1 MRTIFLFLCI
11 CSFFLSSCV
20 KDKDVSVEIINLKLE
35 DADNAP
41 VFSEYSYI
49 SLETN
54 DDALLENIVKVELL
68 DDDIFILSSYGGNIY
83 HFTSSGKFVRKWL
96 RGNGPGELI
105 FPTDFF
111 VDSNKKEIIVLDL
124 YRTLK
129 RYSFAG
135 DFLAEEHKEI
145 PYFSFTLHNRDTLLF
160 DSNLSEKSANQLA
173 VYNPKGRREYLPKNT
188 NLKKVGFMPSNVFA
202 QRDDEHLY
210 VSYILS
216 DTIYDYSFKN
226 DTILPAYYVDI
237 DEPSITDLSD
247 TFFDSARDFD
257 NMANDISEM
266 SKLSYWN
273 NNLFFIV
280 YYQKKY
286 YYAMYNMVQKTV
298 HLYSKLSNSLLN
310 ASHYVGRNEDG
321 IICMYTISE
330 LKSMDLLDTELKRT
344 VLNAREEDN
353 PILVVYDFKS
363 NKE

>member
-1 MRTIFLFLCI
+1 M
-11 CSFFLSSCV
+11 
-20 KDKDVSVEIINLKLE
+20 
-35 DADNAP
+35 
-41 VFSEYSYI
+41 
-49 SLETN
+49 
-54 DDALLENIVKVELL
+54 
-68 DDDIFILSSYGGNIY
+68 
-83 HFTSSGKFVRKWL
+83 
-96 RGNGPGELI
+96 
-105 FPTDFF
+105 
-111 VDSNKKEIIVLDL
+111 
-124 YRTLK
+124 
-129 RYSFAG
+129 
-135 DFLAEEHKEI
+135 
-145 PYFSFTLHNRDTLLF
+145 
-160 DSNLSEKSANQLA
+160 SEKSANQLA

-286 YYAMYNMVQKTV
+286 YYVMYNMVQKTV

-330 LKSMDLLDTELKRT
+330 LKSMDLLDTDLKRT

>member
-1 MRTIFLFLCI
+1 M
-11 CSFFLSSCV
+11 

-135 DFLAEEHKEI
+135 DFLAEEHKE
-145 PYFSFTLHNRDTLLF
+145 
-160 DSNLSEKSANQLA
+160 
-173 VYNPKGRREYLPKNT
+173 
-188 NLKKVGFMPSNVFA
+188 
-202 QRDDEHLY
+202 
-210 VSYILS
+210 
-216 DTIYDYSFKN
+216 
-226 DTILPAYYVDI
+226 
-237 DEPSITDLSD
+237 
-247 TFFDSARDFD
+247 
-257 NMANDISEM
+257 
-266 SKLSYWN
+266 
-273 NNLFFIV
+273 
-280 YYQKKY
+280 
-286 YYAMYNMVQKTV
+286 
-298 HLYSKLSNSLLN
+298 
-310 ASHYVGRNEDG
+310 
-321 IICMYTISE
+321 
-330 LKSMDLLDTELKRT
+330 
-344 VLNAREEDN
+344 
-353 PILVVYDFKS
+353 
-363 NKE
+363 